1 MSHSDSSAIRKPKK
15 SRISCC
21 LASKQTAPAFALGA
35 VRVNALR
42 LFSLF
47 VLTFIL
53 LLGSG
58 VATPL
63 LIALVLTLT
72 LSLAFTLSLTFTLS
86 LALTLSGLLTLFL
99 LLRAL
104 ALVFLGLPCV
114 DLLV

>member
-1 MSHSDSSAIRKPKK
+1 MNCCFMSLKRCSGKIFFSPVDRVFF
-15 SRISCC
+15 R
-21 LASKQTAPAFALGA
+21 TAPAFALGA

-47 VLTFIL
+47 VLAFIL
-53 LLGSG
+53 LLGCG

-63 LIALVLTLT
+63 LIALALTLT
-72 LSLAFTLSLTFTLS
+72 LSLAFTLS

-104 ALVFLGLPCV
+104 TLVFFVCHV
-114 DLLV
+114 

>member
-1 MSHSDSSAIRKPKK
+1 
-15 SRISCC
+15 
-21 LASKQTAPAFALGA
+21 LGA

-104 ALVFLGLPCV
+104 TLVFFVLPCV

>member
-1 MSHSDSSAIRKPKK
+1 MLSVVSFKNK
-15 SRISCC
+15 
-21 LASKQTAPAFALGA
+21 TAPAFALGA

-63 LIALVLTLT
+63 LIALALSLT
-72 LSLAFTLSLTFTLS
+72 LSLAFTLS
-86 LALTLSGLLTLFL
+86 LSGLLTLFL

-104 ALVFLGLPCV
+104 TLVFFVCHV
-114 DLLV
+114 

>member
-35 VRVNALR
+35 VRVNALC

-63 LIALVLTLT
+63 LIAL
-72 LSLAFTLSLTFTLS
+72 ALTFTLS

-104 ALVFLGLPCV
+104 TLVFFVCHV
-114 DLLV
+114 

>member
-15 SRISCC
+15 SRINCC

-47 VLTFIL
+47 VLSFIL

-63 LIALVLTLT
+63 LIALALSLT
-72 LSLAFTLSLTFTLS
+72 LSLAFTLS
-86 LALTLSGLLTLFL
+86 LSGLLTLFL

-104 ALVFLGLPCV
+104 TLVFFVCHV
-114 DLLV
+114 